1 MQGLRLRSHWEG
13 LYESSIAPPG
23 GQRYHYVEL
32 AFGGPMDWTTPS
44 FEEINLNC
52 EISSYANAEL

>member
-1 MQGLRLRSHWEG
+1 LQPQV
-13 LYESSIAPPG
+13 A
-23 GQRYHYVEL
+23 QRYHYIEL
-32 AFGGPMDWTTPS
+32 AFGGSMDWTKPT